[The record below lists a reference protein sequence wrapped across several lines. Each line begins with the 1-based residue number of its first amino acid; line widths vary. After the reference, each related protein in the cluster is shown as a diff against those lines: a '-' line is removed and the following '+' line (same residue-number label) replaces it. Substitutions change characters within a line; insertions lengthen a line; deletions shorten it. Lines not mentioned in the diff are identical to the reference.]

1 MAETALLTVLK
12 VLMIVIC
19 AGWVSLWI
27 LKPTQMWTKN
37 WKEAEDRLRPTVFGY
52 YGLNFVV
59 FTFPVIALAIV
70 GSVYL
75 NVQQRK
81 PRRLRRKAFPGAS
94 NPVVVNT
101 LLGTLTA
108 LEILAASLFILL
120 LVWTFY
126 ARISNDFKKLMP
138 VKSLKL
144 KLWQLQYLRVAT
156 RFGLL
161 AEVCLALLLLPI
173 LRGLALFR
181 LIGIQFEASVRYHIW
196 LGTAMIAFAFLHG
209 ASTLFIWGVSHHIQE
224 EIGKWQR
231 TGRIYLAGEI
241 SLVTGLVIWITSLPQ
256 IRRKKFE
263 IFYYTHHL
271 YLVFLVFFLFHAG
284 DRHFYT
290 VFPGIFLFGID
301 KLLRLVQSR
310 PETCILSAKI
320 FPSKALELV
329 LPKHP
334 NLKYTPTSVIFVKI
348 PSISKFQWHSFSIT
362 SSSSVDDHTMS
373 LLIRCQGSWTSS
385 LYNLI
390 NTELKSGFN
399 KMKTIPIAV
408 EGPYGAS
415 STDFL
420 RYDSLLLIAGGVGI
434 TPFLS
439 IMQEITSAWQSGN
452 YNQYPTRI
460 QLIFIAKK
468 SQDICLLSSIS
479 DLILNQSDEQFHL
492 KLKVFVTQEKQSV
505 TTVKELLNEF
515 SQGETVD
522 FGTDSS
528 SYAIHGLESFLWMAA
543 IAGLSSVVFLAFL
556 ICLSHI
562 FIPNQKTKASSKE
575 KSPSWVADIIILS
588 SFVIAIICS
597 TLVALVLRG
606 KKLSKETIQTSEKHV
621 KSWQPSSSEAELGF
635 ATEKHEIHF
644 TGRPKF
650 QEILEKFPTE
660 TGGSDIGVLVC
671 GPEKM
676 KESVAALLCS
686 HNSQCFKSG
695 PQKKTSFSF
704 HSLNFTL

>member
-12 VLMIVIC
+12 ILMTLIC
-19 AGWVSLWI
+19 ACWVSLWI
-27 LKPTQMWTKN
+27 LKPTQMWTRR
-37 WKEAEDRLRPTVFGY
+37 WKEAEDRFRPTVFGY

-70 GSVYL
+70 GSFYL
-75 NVQQRK
+75 NFQLRK
-81 PRRLRRKAFPGAS
+81 PRRLRRKAFSGLS

-101 LLGTLTA
+101 LVGTLTA
-108 LEILAASLFILL
+108 LEILAASLFVLF

-126 ARISNDFKKLMP
+126 ARISNDLKKLTP
-138 VKSLKL
+138 AKSLKM
-144 KLWQLQYLRVAT
+144 KLWQLKYLRVAT

-161 AEVCLALLLLPI
+161 AEACLALLLLPI

-181 LIGIQFEASVRYHIW
+181 LLGIQFEGSVRYHIW
-196 LGTAMIAFAFLHG
+196 LGTAMIAFAFVHG

-231 TGRIYLAGEI
+231 TGRVYLAGEI
-241 SLVTGLVIWITSLPQ
+241 TLVTGLVIWITALPQ

-284 DRHFYT
+284 DRHFYM

-301 KLLRLVQSR
+301 KLLRLIQSR

-334 NLKYTPTSVIFVKI
+334 KLKYTPTSVIFVKI

-373 LLIRCQGSWTSS
+373 LLIKCQGSWTSS

-390 NTELKSGFN
+390 NTELTSGSN

-408 EGPYGAS
+408 EGPYGPS

-420 RYDSLLLIAGGVGI
+420 SYDSLLLIAGGVGI

-452 YNQYPTRI
+452 HIQYPTRI
-460 QLIFIAKK
+460 QLVFIAKS

-479 DLILNQSDEQFHL
+479 HLILNQSAEQFHL
-492 KLKVFVTQEKQSV
+492 KLKVFVTQEQQSGA
-505 TTVKELLNEF
+505 TVRELLNEF
-515 SQGETVD
+515 LQGETVN

-528 SYAIHGLESFLWMAA
+528 SFAIHGLESFLWMAS
-543 IAGLSSVVFLAFL
+543 IAGLSSIVFLAFL
-556 ICLSHI
+556 ICFSHI
-562 FIPNQKTKASSKE
+562 FVPNQNTKASSKE
-575 KSPSWVADIIILS
+575 KNPSWVADLIILS

-597 TLVALVLRG
+597 SLVALVVRW
-606 KKLSKETIQTSEKHV
+606 KKLNKETIQASEKHV
-621 KSWQPSSSEAELGF
+621 KSWQPSSIEAGLGG
-635 ATEKHEIHF
+635 ALEKHEIHY
-644 TGRPKF
+644 TGRPNF
-650 QEILEKFPTE
+650 QEILKKFPTE

-671 GPEKM
+671 GPETM
-676 KESVAALLCS
+676 KESVALLCS
-686 HNSQCFKSG
+686 QNSQCFKCG
-695 PQKKTSFSF
+695 AEKKTSFTF